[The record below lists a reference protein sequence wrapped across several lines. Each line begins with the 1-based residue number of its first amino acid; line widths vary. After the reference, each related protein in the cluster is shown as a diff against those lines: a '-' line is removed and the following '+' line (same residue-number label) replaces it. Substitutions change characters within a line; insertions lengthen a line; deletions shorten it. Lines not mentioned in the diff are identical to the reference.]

1 MKNETK
7 TGLTSE
13 AKLAIPGCDYW
24 GTYDGYKIYKC
35 YNKVA
40 PNYSDVVFALG
51 NALVMN
57 GVVIGRVDS
66 AGRVSGWE
74 PEKAKNVPTVE
85 EIREVLG
92 EKVKISDID
101 AVIDNS
107 WKRTVEDLV
116 GKRLSI
122 DNIKYS
128 E

>member
-1 MKNETK
+1 MGKLKNELK
-7 TGLTSE
+7 
-13 AKLAIPGCDYW
+13 IPGCDYW

-40 PNYSDVVFALG
+40 PNYTDVVFALG

-57 GVVIGRVDS
+57 GIVVGRVDS

-74 PEKAKNVPTVE
+74 PEKAKKKAPAVE

-116 GKRLSI
+116 GKRLSV

>member
-1 MKNETK
+1 LKNELK
-7 TGLTSE
+7 IL
-13 AKLAIPGCDYW
+13 GCDYW
-24 GTYDGYKIYKC
+24 GTYDGYKIYRC

-40 PNYSDVVFALG
+40 PTGYPDIVFAVG
-51 NALVMN
+51 YALVMN
-57 GVVIGRVDS
+57 GIMIGRVDS
-66 AGRVSGWE
+66 AGRVSDWD
-74 PEKAKNVPTVE
+74 PERAKNVPVVE
-85 EIREVLG
+85 EIKEVLG

-116 GKRLSI
+116 GKRLSV

>member
-1 MKNETK
+1 MKNELK
-7 TGLTSE
+7 
-13 AKLAIPGCDYW
+13 IPGCDYW

-74 PEKAKNVPTVE
+74 PEKAKKKAPTVE

-92 EKVKISDID
+92 EKEKVSVSDID
-101 AVIDNS
+101 AVLAGS

>member
-1 MKNETK
+1 MKNELK
-7 TGLTSE
+7 
-13 AKLAIPGCDYW
+13 IPGCDYW

-40 PNYSDVVFALG
+40 PTGYPDVVFALG
-51 NALVMN
+51 NVLVMN
-57 GVVIGRVDS
+57 GVIIGRVDS
-66 AGRVSGWE
+66 AGRVSGWV
-74 PEKAKNVPTVE
+74 PEIAKKKAPT
-85 EIREVLG
+85 IREALG

-116 GKRLSI
+116 GKRLSV

>member
-1 MKNETK
+1 MGKLKNELK
-7 TGLTSE
+7 
-13 AKLAIPGCDYW
+13 IPGCDYW

-40 PNYSDVVFALG
+40 PNYPDVVFALG

-57 GVVIGRVDS
+57 GIVVGRVDS

-74 PEKAKNVPTVE
+74 PEKAKKKVPTVE

-92 EKVKISDID
+92 EKVNVKDID
-101 AVIDNS
+101 AVIDGS

-116 GKRLSI
+116 GKRLSV

>member
-1 MKNETK
+1 MKNELK
-7 TGLTSE
+7 
-13 AKLAIPGCDYW
+13 IPGCDYW

-40 PNYSDVVFALG
+40 PNYTDVVFALG
-51 NALVMN
+51 NVLVMN

-74 PEKAKNVPTVE
+74 PERAKKKASTVE

-116 GKRLSI
+116 GKRLSV

>member
-1 MKNETK
+1 MKNELK
-7 TGLTSE
+7 
-13 AKLAIPGCDYW
+13 IPGCDYW
-24 GTYDGYKIYKC
+24 GTYDGYKIYRC

-40 PNYSDVVFALG
+40 PAGYPQIVFALG

-57 GVVIGRVDS
+57 GIMIGRVDS
-66 AGRVSGWE
+66 AGRVNDWE
-74 PEKAKNVPTVE
+74 PKRAKKMPTVE
-85 EIREVLG
+85 EIREVLSK
-92 EKVKISDID
+92 KVKVSDID
-101 AVIDNS
+101 AVIDGS

>member
-1 MKNETK
+1 MKNELK
-7 TGLTSE
+7 
-13 AKLAIPGCDYW
+13 IPGCDYW

-40 PNYSDVVFALG
+40 PNYPDVVFALG
-51 NALVMN
+51 YSLVMN
-57 GVVIGRVDS
+57 GIVVGRVDS

-74 PEKAKNVPTVE
+74 PEKAKKKVPTVE

-92 EKVKISDID
+92 EKVKVSDID
-101 AVIDNS
+101 AVIDGS

-116 GKRLSI
+116 GKRLSV